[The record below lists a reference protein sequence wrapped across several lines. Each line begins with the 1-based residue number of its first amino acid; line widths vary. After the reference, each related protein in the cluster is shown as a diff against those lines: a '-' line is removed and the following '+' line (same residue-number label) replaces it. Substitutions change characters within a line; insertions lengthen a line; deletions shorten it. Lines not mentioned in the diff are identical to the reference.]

1 MVASR
6 AVVFCTLASLVCGE
20 IRKFPPGFKWGAATS
35 SYQIEGGWNV
45 SDKGE
50 NIWDRFVHDNPDA
63 ITDGSNGDVA
73 CDSYHNWQE
82 DVRISAELGLDFY
95 RFSMSWP
102 RLLPTGTSERISEDG
117 KAYYNNLINGLLEKG
132 IQPVVTLYHWDLP
145 QRLQDLGGWANPY
158 IVDWFAD
165 YARIAYKLF
174 GDRVKTW
181 VTINEPIVVCDVAY
195 NTGQFAPGIKDPEF
209 ASYLCNK
216 NILLAHAKAWRIYD
230 EEFKPKYHGK
240 AGITNQLFWIE
251 GASNEYDDLAEL
263 VRQYMAGMYSHAIYT
278 KEGGWPPQIEKL
290 IAEKSKKEGHQRSR
304 LPPFTKDEIEFI
316 KGTYDFYGF
325 NYYTSRQV
333 RKSRPGDVI
342 GSWPLGSGAV
352 ELDAAFE
359 IHPTWKK
366 TDTFWFWINAP
377 GFRNMMKWIKNNYG
391 DIEILVTENG
401 LAIGQVGLND
411 VDRVKYYRDHLEQMW
426 LTINEDGVNVT
437 GYTAWSL
444 MDNFE
449 WTDGYITKFGLY
461 EVDFT
466 DPKRPRTPRASAK
479 YYKDVIRSHSYDVSD
494 KYMKEEL

>member
-1 MVASR
+1 MTDRQPIYTTWMAILKHSGFLYEKIYYS
-6 AVVFCTLASLVCGE
+6 ALASVVCGE
-20 IRKFPPGFKWGAATS
+20 LRKFPPGFKWGAATS
-35 SYQIEGGWNV
+35 SYQIEGAWNV

-50 NIWDRFVHDNPDA
+50 NIWDRFIHNNPDV
-63 ITDGSNGDVA
+63 IIDSSNGDIA

-82 DVRISAELGLDFY
+82 DVRIAAELGLDFY
-95 RFSMSWP
+95 RFSISWP
-102 RLLPTGTSERISEDG
+102 RLLPLGTSEKISEVG
-117 KAYYNNLINGLLEKG
+117 KDYYNNLINGLLEKG

-195 NTGQFAPGIKDPEF
+195 NTGSFAPGVKDPEF

-251 GASNEYDDLAEL
+251 GASSEYEELAEL

-290 IAEKSKKEGHQRSR
+290 IAEKSKKEGHPRSR
-304 LPPFTKDEIEFI
+304 LPPFTKEEIELI

-333 RKSRPGDVI
+333 RKSRTGDVI
-342 GSWPLGSGAV
+342 RYWPLGSGA
-352 ELDAAFE
+352 
-359 IHPTWKK
+359 IW
-366 TDTFWFWINAP
+366 
-377 GFRNMMKWIKNNYG
+377 
-391 DIEILVTENG
+391 
-401 LAIGQVGLND
+401 LA
-411 VDRVKYYRDHLEQMW
+411 
-426 LTINEDGVNVT
+426 INEDGVNVT

-466 DPKRPRTPRASAK
+466 DPKRPRTPRTSAK
-479 YYKDVIRSHSYDVSD
+479 YYKDVIRSHSHEVYH
-494 KYMKEEL
+494 KYMKDEL